1 MQRYTKR
8 YTDKEGWQMEL
19 KASFYI
25 KACKRVREMLR
36 VYPEVKQTLTLQE
49 RQKLTVDL
57 AHHLQAVHE
66 KEEKRKEAEAH
77 ICTRR
82 ELCRHCINSKFEAGK
97 QTMCLATNRLISDR
111 HRGNCDKFKEGYK
124 NY

>member
-1 MQRYTKR
+1 
-8 YTDKEGWQMEL
+8 MEL

-25 KACKRVREMLR
+25 KACNRVREMLR
-36 VYPEVKQTLTLQE
+36 VYPEVKQSLTLHE

-77 ICTRR
+77 IYTRR
-82 ELCRHCINSKFEAGK
+82 ELCRHCINSRYEVGS
-97 QTMCLATNRLISDR
+97 QTLCLATNRMISDR